1 VTPSWLVAMGDGL
14 DHRLDGPYFLDH
26 QYHRRSTGINFLELL
41 LPAGWRCHIAELY
54 RISTTSKQVRVH

>member
-1 VTPSWLVAMGDGL
+1 MTPSWLVVMGDGL

-41 LPAGWRCHIAELY
+41 LAGGVILQSCIGEALR
-54 RISTTSKQVRVH
+54 RNK